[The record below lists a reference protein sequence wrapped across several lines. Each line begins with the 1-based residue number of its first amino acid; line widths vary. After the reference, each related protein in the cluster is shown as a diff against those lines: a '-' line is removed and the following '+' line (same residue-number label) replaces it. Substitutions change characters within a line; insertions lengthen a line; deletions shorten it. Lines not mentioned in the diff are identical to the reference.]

1 MYEYNSSKPRLILA
15 EYGRNIQKLV
25 EYLSTIEDKEKRNR
39 YAHTLIELM
48 RQLNPD
54 VKEGSESTQ
63 KLWDDLYIMSNFTLD
78 VDAPFPIPEP
88 EILNKKPQKVPY
100 HRAPIKYKHYGKNIE
115 MLIEKAAN
123 LTEPEEKKA
132 AIIAIGK
139 LMKSF
144 YITWNKDS
152 VEDEV
157 ILKNIRELSREQ
169 LDIPMEE
176 VKQGNLFDSS
186 NKGRSG
192 GSKSR
197 RSPGKKKK

>member
-1 MYEYNSSKPRLILA
+1 MYEYNTSKPRLVLA

-25 EYLSTIEDKEKRNR
+25 EYLSTIEDRDKRNQ

-78 VDAPFPIPEP
+78 VDSPYPVPEE
-88 EILNKKPQKVPY
+88 EILLKKPERVPY
-100 HRAPIKYKHYGKNIE
+100 HQGGIRYKHYGKNIE
-115 MLIEKAAN
+115 MLIEKAAT
-123 LTEPEEKKA
+123 LEDSEEQKA
-132 AIIAIGK
+132 ALVAIGK
-139 LMKSF
+139 LMKGF
-144 YITWNKDS
+144 YASWNRET

-157 ILKNIRELSREQ
+157 IHKNIRELSRKQ
-169 LDIPMEE
+169 LDIPIEE
-176 VKQGNLFDSS
+176 VKKGNLFDSS

-192 GSKSR
+192 GKGR
-197 RSPGKKKK
+197 RSSGKKKR

>member
-25 EYLSTIEDKEKRNR
+25 EHLSTIEDREKRNR

-63 KLWDDLYIMSNFTLD
+63 KLWDDLYIMSNFSLD
-78 VDAPFPIPEP
+78 VDSPFPIPEP
-88 EILNKKPQKVPY
+88 EILTKKPQKVPY
-100 HRAPIKYKHYGKNIE
+100 HQEPIKYKHYGKNIE

-123 LTEPEEKKA
+123 LTDPEEQKT

-144 YITWNKDS
+144 YTTWNKDT

-157 ILKNIRELSREQ
+157 ILKNIRELSRNQ
-169 LDIPMEE
+169 LDISIEE

-186 NKGRSG
+186 NKGRPG

>member
-25 EYLSTIEDKEKRNR
+25 EYLSTIEDREKRNR

-63 KLWDDLYIMSNFTLD
+63 KLWDDLYIMSNFSLD
-78 VDAPFPIPEP
+78 VDSPFPIPEP
-88 EILNKKPQKVPY
+88 EILTKKPEKVPY
-100 HRAPIKYKHYGKNIE
+100 HKDPIKYKHYGKNIE
-115 MLIEKAAN
+115 MLIEKGAS
-123 LTEPEEKKA
+123 LTDPEEKKA
-132 AIIAIGK
+132 AVIAIGK

-144 YITWNKDS
+144 YTTWNKDT

-157 ILKNIRELSREQ
+157 ILKNIRELSRNQ
-169 LDIPMEE
+169 LDIPVEE

-186 NKGRSG
+186 NKGRPG

>member
-1 MYEYNSSKPRLILA
+1 MYDYNTSKPRLVLA

-25 EYLSTIEDKEKRNR
+25 EHLSTVEDREKRNR

-54 VKEGSESTQ
+54 VKEGTESTQ

-78 VDAPFPIPEP
+78 VDSPYPVPEE
-88 EILNKKPQKVPY
+88 EILNKKPDRVPY
-100 HRAPIKYKHYGKNIE
+100 HQEPIKYKHYGKNIE
-115 MLIEKAAN
+115 ILIDKAVE
-123 LTEPEEKKA
+123 LEDPEEKKT

-139 LMKSF
+139 LMKGF
-144 YITWNKDS
+144 YTTWNRET

-157 ILKNIRELSREQ
+157 IHKNLREISRNKLE
-169 LDIPMEE
+169 ITIEE
-176 VKQGNLFDSS
+176 VKQGNLFDSM

-192 GSKSR
+192 GKSR
-197 RSPGKKKK
+197 RNPGKKKK

>member
-1 MYEYNSSKPRLILA
+1 MYDYNTSKPRLVLA

-25 EYLSTIEDKEKRNR
+25 EHLSTVEDREKRNR

-54 VKEGSESTQ
+54 VKEGTESTQ

-78 VDAPFPIPEP
+78 VDSPYPIPEE
-88 EILNKKPQKVPY
+88 EILHKKPDRVPY
-100 HRAPIKYKHYGKNIE
+100 HQEPIKYKHYGKNIE
-115 MLIEKAAN
+115 ILIDKAVE
-123 LTEPEEKKA
+123 LEDPEEKKA

-139 LMKSF
+139 LMKGF
-144 YITWNKDS
+144 YTTWNRET

-157 ILKNIRELSREQ
+157 IHKNLREISRNK
-169 LDIPMEE
+169 LDITIEE
-176 VKQGNLFDSS
+176 VKQGNLFDSM

-192 GSKSR
+192 GKGR
-197 RSPGKKKK
+197 RNPGKKKK